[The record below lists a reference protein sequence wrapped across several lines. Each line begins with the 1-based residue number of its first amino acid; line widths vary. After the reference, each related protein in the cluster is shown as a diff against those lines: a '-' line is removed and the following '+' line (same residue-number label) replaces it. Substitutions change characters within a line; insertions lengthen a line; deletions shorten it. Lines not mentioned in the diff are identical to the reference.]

1 MSRNNNLISLFVLLL
16 IFIIIFII
24 KYLELFSI
32 NVVNSLLWLIGFVFF
47 SALGNFIFNK
57 K

>member
-1 MSRNNNLISLFVLLL
+1 MNRNNNLISLLLL
-16 IFIIIFII
+16 LLVFIILLII
-24 KYLELFSI
+24 KHLELFNF
-32 NVVNSLLWLIGFVFF
+32 NVINSLLWLIGLIFF

>member
-16 IFIIIFII
+16 MFIIIFTI